1 MKPPEDTATIERDLH
16 AVDAALAGGAAR
28 HDDPVARELQEL
40 ALALRAD
47 APVPEPAFAQDL
59 RERAEAGFPRE
70 QKKRRLPRLKLAP
83 VAAVLAPSVLVVV
96 LVFAAGGPSPGGGGQ
111 RQRRKRRQLGGRGP
125 ERGRRLRRTRRGRT

>member
-59 RERAEAGFPRE
+59 RGAR
-70 QKKRRLPRLKLAP
+70 
-83 VAAVLAPSVLVVV
+83 
-96 LVFAAGGPSPGGGGQ
+96 
-111 RQRRKRRQLGGRGP
+111 GGRLSSRARSAAC
-125 ERGRRLRRTRRGRT
+125 RG